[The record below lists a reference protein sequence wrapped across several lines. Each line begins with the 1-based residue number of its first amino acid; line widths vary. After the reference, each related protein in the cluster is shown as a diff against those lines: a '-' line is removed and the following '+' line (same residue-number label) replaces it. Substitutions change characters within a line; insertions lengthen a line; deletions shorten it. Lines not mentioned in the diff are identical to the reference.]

1 VQQDAETNI
10 FETSTAAPVYLQLHQ
25 RLPLSITSNA
35 TTITSFASFN
45 DYARIP
51 LATAYGLFFLL
62 PTSVSLRD
70 TPPGSSDAV
79 LRWHP
84 TPTPLCRPRLTTLM
98 LFDAN
103 NSKSSEADT
112 VDCSVFSL
120 AQCHATAKVLN
131 DEAEIDVKMAE
142 IRSGEEY
149 DAGRH
154 CRSSNLK
161 KKTA

>member
-1 VQQDAETNI
+1 
-10 FETSTAAPVYLQLHQ
+10 
-25 RLPLSITSNA
+25 
-35 TTITSFASFN
+35 
-45 DYARIP
+45 
-51 LATAYGLFFLL
+51 
-62 PTSVSLRD
+62 
-70 TPPGSSDAV
+70 
-79 LRWHP
+79 
-84 TPTPLCRPRLTTLM
+84 M

-120 AQCHATAKVLN
+120 AQCHATAEVSN
-131 DEAEIDVKMAE
+131 DEAESDIKKAE

-154 CRSSNLK
+154 YRSSNLK